1 MSKTLNMKRDRFRVI
16 PKMSIES
23 HPRLF
28 KKIDGHEVSW
38 ALGCAYNILQ
48 G

>member
-1 MSKTLNMKRDRFRVI
+1 MYAMLSRGYGLADGKEI
-16 PKMSIES
+16 
-23 HPRLF
+23 RLF

-38 ALGCAYNILQ
+38 ALGCAYNILA